1 MFIYYDNCLF
11 NSDNVSFI
19 RVNEKDVVIGL
30 MNVNYLLNYEN
41 EDLAKKAF
49 SKIRVATTKNS
60 SIVDI
65 SESKL
70 KLEELKKEKETK
82 NG

>member
-1 MFIYYDNCLF
+1 MFIVSNKTLF
-11 NSDNVSFI
+11 SLDKIEFI
-19 RVNEKDVVIGL
+19 RINENTITIGL
-30 MNVNYLLNYEN
+30 ANRNYLLKYEN

-49 SKIRVATTKNS
+49 SKIRVAITKDS

-70 KLEELKKEKETK
+70 KETI
-82 NG
+82 

>member
-1 MFIYYDNCLF
+1 MFICYNNCLF

-19 RVNEKDVVIGL
+19 RVNERDVIISL
-30 MNVNYLLNYEN
+30 MGENHILKYEN
-41 EDLAKKAF
+41 KDLVKKAC
-49 SKIRVATTKNS
+49 SKIRVAITKNS

-70 KLEELKKEKETK
+70 KEVI
-82 NG
+82 